1 VEYDEIRMMQYKIW
15 VEACV
20 PGKLSVCISA
30 SIRRSQLTMSDQL
43 SLDPLDAPNSVEGGG
58 LGFNWLRQS
67 QEKAF

>member
-1 VEYDEIRMMQYKIW
+1 MECDEKRMMQYEIW
-15 VEACV
+15 VVACV

-30 SIRRSQLTMSDQL
+30 SIRRSQLTISDQL
-43 SLDPLDAPNSVEGGG
+43 RLIPLDAPNSVDGGG